1 MAKHSV
7 QVQISRRLIQ
17 SPQGFRIIGIE
28 FEELSKESL
37 RNLTWRQI
45 HAVQSTKQRQ
55 QIHSGCFQTRA
66 KVNRNAGRSAMGH
79 GPSMAHYGAEVNRQ
93 PSPRDEIWGTLELTQ
108 RNHPHPI

>member
-37 RNLTWRQI
+37 WNLSRGQI
-45 HAVQSTKQRQ
+45 HTVQSTKQRQ

-66 KVNRNAGRSAMGH
+66 KVNRYAGWSAMGH
-79 GPSMAHYGAEVNRQ
+79 GPSIAHQWAEVNRQ
-93 PSPRDEIWGTLELTQ
+93 PST
-108 RNHPHPI
+108 